1 MEPLYTDLTLL
12 LPIFRTFEDLMNKF
26 MPKVAKKLKKLGL
39 NPEIYATSWFLTF
52 FVDRLN
58 FSSFLRLLDV
68 FFLEERKILYRVG
81 LAVMKLKSHVIL
93 EKSSGFEEIMME
105 LKNFDGKLWQDPDLL
120 MKTAVSFK
128 FSGKW
133 LKGLEK
139 KHLEEKK

>member
-1 MEPLYTDLTLL
+1 
-12 LPIFRTFEDLMNKF
+12 MNRF

-58 FSSFLRLLDV
+58 FASFLRVLDV

-81 LAVMKLKSHVIL
+81 LAVMKLKSPVIL
-93 EKSSGFEEIMME
+93 AKSSGFEEIMMD
-105 LKNFDGKLWQDPDLL
+105 LKRFDGEKWRDPDLL

-133 LKGLEK
+133 LKAVEK
-139 KHLEEKK
+139 KHAEEKK